1 MSLFN
6 IKDKLYKKKAP
17 ENLSEHDKSPYN
29 PQNFQESP
37 EKKIAEEDLWIKKKK
52 GLNAEEKK
60 IIKKGALILGG
71 LLLVVLI
78 VVVGFEIKKMLF
90 NQGDVTVSISGSQQ
104 ASSGKLL
111 TYEIN
116 YKNDKRVD
124 MKNVVIQVTYPQS
137 FKPEN
142 NANFKENSPT
152 LGSFNVGMVKRK
164 SQGKVILNGKN
175 FSPKGALIYLR
186 AKLLYQPVGF
196 SGQYEVKS
204 QLGINVTST
213 PVTLEIQAPQNIA
226 SGDKINYLVT
236 YQNNGD
242 VPLNNLV
249 VKMAYPDEFT
259 FSNAS
264 PKAMESNN
272 IWYLGNLEAHQSSKI
287 LVSGK
292 LEGIR
297 SQVKTVKAQI
307 GTLNKKEFVSYNDE
321 KAETKIVSSPLSIAQ
336 TVNGLKTYNANAGD
350 SLKFLI
356 KYKNEGS
363 VGLRNVIVKEKLDSP
378 VLDYTSLSMSGGS
391 FDSANKMITWKAS
404 DIPALKN
411 LEPNQSGTIR
421 FNIKVKNILPMQGAN
436 DKNFIIASVAKI
448 DSPDIPTPISMNKI
462 ISSNTMDIKVN
473 SKLILE
479 VQGYYNDYN
488 IPNSGPNP
496 PKVDQET
503 TYTLRWKVTNV
514 SNDIIDAKV
523 ESVLPTGTTMTGKIF
538 PNDARIVYNSRNNSI
553 IWNIGKLKSGTG
565 ILSPTAQASFQVKIK
580 PAPNQ
585 IRRNPGLLGISTL
598 TAKDAFTN
606 EILKTTANSL
616 NNGLIKDLV
625 GKESRVEE

>member
-1 MSLFN
+1 MSLFK

-17 ENLSEHDKSPYN
+17 KNLSEHDKSPYN
-29 PQNFQESP
+29 PKNFQENP
-37 EKKIAEEDLWIKKKK
+37 EKKLAEEDLWIKEKKRLNVGEKEIVKK
-52 GLNAEEKK
+52 GVLV
-60 IIKKGALILGG
+60 LGG
-71 LLLVVLI
+71 LLLAVLTVVIGL
-78 VVVGFEIKKMLF
+78 EIKKMLF
-90 NQGDVTVSISGSQQ
+90 NQGSVTVSISGPQQ

-116 YKNDKRVD
+116 YKNDNRVD
-124 MKNVVIQVTYPQS
+124 MKNAVIQVMYPQS

-142 NANFKENSPT
+142 STNFKESSPT
-152 LGSFNVGMVKRK
+152 LGSFNLGMVKRK

-186 AKLLYQPVGF
+186 AKLIYQPAGF
-196 SGQYEVKS
+196 SGQFEVKS
-204 QLGINVTST
+204 QLGIDVTST
-213 PVTLEIQAPQNIA
+213 PITLEIQAPQNIA
-226 SGDKINYLVT
+226 SGDKINYLAT

-249 VKMAYPDEFT
+249 IKMTYPDEFT

-264 PKAMESNN
+264 PKAMENNN
-272 IWYLGNLEAHQSSKI
+272 IWYLGNLAAHQSNKI
-287 LVSGK
+287 LISGK
-292 LEGIR
+292 LEGSR

-307 GTLNKKEFVSYNDE
+307 GTLDKKEFISYNDE
-321 KAETKIVSSPLSIAQ
+321 TAETKIVSSPLTIAQ

-350 SLKFLI
+350 SLRFLI

-391 FDSANKMITWKAS
+391 FDSADKMITWKAS

-411 LEPNQSGTIR
+411 LEPNQSGTIK
-421 FNIKVKNILPMQGAN
+421 FTIKVKNIFPVQGAN

-473 SKLILE
+473 SKLILG
-479 VQGYYNDYN
+479 VQGYYDDHN

-503 TYTLRWKVTNV
+503 TYTLHWEVTNV
-514 SNDIIDAKV
+514 SNDIINTKV
-523 ESVLPTGTTMTGKIF
+523 ESVLPTGATVTGKVF
-538 PNDARIVYNSRNNSI
+538 PDNARITYNSRNNSI
-553 IWNIGKLKSGTG
+553 IWNIGNLKAGTG
-565 ILSPTAQASFQVKIK
+565 ILNSTAQASFQIKIK

-585 IRRNPGLLGISTL
+585 IGRNPDLLSISTL
-598 TAKDAFTN
+598 TAKDVFTN
-606 EILKTTANSL
+606 ETLKTTANSL
-616 NNGLIKDLV
+616 NTGLLKDRAEK
-625 GKESRVEE
+625 GSRVEK